1 MVLFPVEPGTGPSIR
16 LGVCTLIKIV
26 MTREIEEKLHE
37 LHEVLKLY
45 MPKETTS
52 VNIFINCKELR
63 FETSQRLPEQL
74 KSQGVSMKNIAG
86 DWIC

>member
-1 MVLFPVEPGTGPSIR
+1 
-16 LGVCTLIKIV
+16 
-26 MTREIEEKLHE
+26 
-37 LHEVLKLY
+37 

-52 VNIFINCKELR
+52 VNIFINCEELR

-86 DWIC
+86 DWIR

>member
-1 MVLFPVEPGTGPSIR
+1 
-16 LGVCTLIKIV
+16 
-26 MTREIEEKLHE
+26 MTREIEEKLQE

-52 VNIFINCKELR
+52 VNIFINCEELR
-63 FETSQRLPEQL
+63 FETFQRLPEQL

-86 DWIC
+86 DWIR